1 MTSSTLIWGCTFL
14 AFGPI
19 ASLLFGIVYQKAQ
32 LVIVVTTSAFSFL
45 LSALAASLVLICFDA
60 IGAIGTSPFVI
71 LIPSVMAQFIARC
84 GFVALYHKV
93 EQVIQVSIEHHEA
106 MQATTNRNQDNN
118 NSSDS
123 ALLRLELNDWA
134 CGLAAGVGFGGMHAV
149 LLYGTLLASESG
161 NLGTLYQEACPS
173 MPGLLLSAWNAL
185 FFTILD
191 VIWMLFTFFGM
202 RRRAL
207 PGTMD
212 FSMSGSGS
220 GSGTGRG
227 TYLGNSK
234 QSGNMAL
241 VFVAVTHFAAS
252 FATTPNYFGG
262 GCWVSL
268 PLLAAI
274 VASTVAAFYIGVVG
288 IYLPTSSS
296 RQSGDGMHS
305 E

>member
-1 MTSSTLIWGCTFL
+1 MTSATLIWGCMFL

-19 ASLLFGIVYQKAQ
+19 ASLLFGIIYQKAQ

-45 LSALAASLVLICFDA
+45 LSALMASLIWIIFDA
-60 IGAIGTSPFVI
+60 IGIGTSPIVI
-71 LIPSVMAQFIARC
+71 LVPGVLAQFVARC

-93 EQVIQVSIEHHEA
+93 EQVIKVSIEHHAA
-106 MQATTNRNQDNN
+106 MQSTTTTTRNNQENT
-118 NSSDS
+118 NSTDS

-191 VIWMLFTFFGM
+191 VVWMLFAFFGM
-202 RRRAL
+202 RRRLA
-207 PGTMD
+207 PGTED
-212 FSMSGSGS
+212 FSMSGT
-220 GSGTGRG
+220 GTGRG

-241 VFVAVTHFAAS
+241 MIVAVTHFAAS

-274 VASTVAAFYIGVVG
+274 VASTVAAFYVGVMR
-288 IYLPTSSS
+288 IYLPS
-296 RQSGDGMHS
+296 RQSDGMRS